1 MAEFQHIEH
10 ILVPLSPFRVLE
22 SENRSQKNSKMPPS
36 NPPLQ
41 YPARAFNP
49 WLNLMLRAASC
60 LLPKW
65 LLALRYVY
73 NRKGQICEIL
83 VYDASSPKK
92 ESFRSRILA
101 TLRGREEI
109 PLTKRFPNTSN
120 HKLMVWSPTCPCLTV
135 SYDNLWDGCSS
146 LLQPLA

>member
-1 MAEFQHIEH
+1 
-10 ILVPLSPFRVLE
+10 
-22 SENRSQKNSKMPPS
+22 
-36 NPPLQ
+36 
-41 YPARAFNP
+41 
-49 WLNLMLRAASC
+49 MLRAASC

-92 ESFRSRILA
+92 ESSRSRILA

-146 LLQPLA
+146 LLQPLAWSQCTFGFRAEFFPLHKLFPLKEVVEWYSSGSWVTKCSLCSLQHDFLTM